1 MSDKST
7 ELTAADIALLQEYL
21 QAIDDLNKREPE
33 QLPAEIWDKVW
44 PEIQATGQVPA
55 EYADRI
61 GVNTITVK
69 SDIEGG
75 KYRYIPEGKQKK
87 AYYDIVWERWNS
99 ERGQIEHKYHD
110 AIVKAL
116 RVILAKGMQTGDDDE
131 KQTIIDLLQQLIAEN
146 RAELPAVIVRKLEKI
161 DFPIDKVNKDIWRI
175 LDAPGNGQLTMG
187 RYNVAQK
194 GSIKPLDVLYS
205 LDFNGLK
212 DVTITRQLEPYDK
225 RVYLAVAAL
234 FNAGN
239 DVISITQIYNAMG
252 YSGRVGAND
261 IKKINAAIT
270 KMSGA
275 RLYIDN
281 MQEAAAYKRRKH
293 FKYDGALLPME
304 RIQAIVN
311 GQTAEAAIH
320 IFREPPMVSFARERK
335 QITTVAV
342 KLLDTP
348 LSKTNANI
356 ELEDYLIEE
365 IASIKKGNRS
375 NKMLFTSIYE
385 KAGITQKKQKQRAPE
400 KIRKLLDHY
409 RQCGYIKAYKE
420 ESDGVR
426 IEY

>member
-21 QAIDDLNKREPE
+21 TAIEEVHKREPE
-33 QLPAEIWDKVW
+33 RLPVEVWDKVW

-55 EYADRI
+55 EYRDRI
-61 GVNTITVK
+61 GVNNVTERK
-69 SDIEGG
+69 HHFEGDRVVFEDG
-75 KYRYIPEGKQKK
+75 TQTTKG
-87 AYYDIVWERWNS
+87 YYDIVWERWNS

-146 RAELPAVIVRKLEKI
+146 RAELPAVIVRKLESI
-161 DFPIDKVNKDIWRI
+161 DFPVDKVNKDIWRI
-175 LDAPGNGQLTMG
+175 LDTPGNGQLTMA
-187 RYNVAQK
+187 RYNVAK
-194 GSIKPLDVLYS
+194 RGSNKAIDILYS

-212 DVTITRQLEPYDK
+212 DITITRQLEPYDK
-225 RVYLAVAAL
+225 RVYLAIAAL
-234 FNAGN
+234 FNDGY
-239 DVISITQIYNAMG
+239 DVMSVSQIYNAMG
-252 YSGRVGAND
+252 YTGRMNARD
-261 IKKINAAIT
+261 ITKINAAIT

-275 RLYIDN
+275 RLYVDN
-281 MQEAAAYKRRKH
+281 MNEANAYKYKH

-304 RIQAIVN
+304 RVQAIVN

-335 QITTVAV
+335 QITTVSL

-348 LSKTNANI
+348 ISKTNANI

-365 IASIKKGNRS
+365 ISRIKKGGRN
-375 NKMLFTSIYE
+375 NKMLYE
-385 KAGITQKKQKQRAPE
+385 KIYQNASITQKKQKQRATE
-400 KIRKLLDHY
+400 KIYKLLDHY
-409 RQCGYIKAYKE
+409 VKCGYIKAYKKV
-420 ESDGVR
+420 SDGVV

>member
-1 MSDKST
+1 M
-7 ELTAADIALLQEYL
+7 LQEYL
-21 QAIDDLNKREPE
+21 KAIEEINQREPE

-44 PEIQATGQVPA
+44 PEIQATGKVPA

-61 GVNTITVK
+61 GVNDLTVYDEIK
-69 SDIEGG
+69 DG
-75 KYRYIPEGKQKK
+75 KYRRIPEGKTTKG
-87 AYYDIVWERWNS
+87 YYDIVWERWNS
-99 ERGQIEHKYHD
+99 ERGKIEHKYHD

-116 RVILAKGMQTGDDDE
+116 RVILAKGMQTGDDKD
-131 KQTIIDLLQQLIAEN
+131 KQTIIELLQQLIAEN
-146 RAELPAVIVRKLEKI
+146 RAELPAVIVRKLEKV

-175 LDAPGNGQLTMG
+175 LDTPATGQLTMG
-187 RYNVAQK
+187 RYNVAK
-194 GSIKPLDVLYS
+194 RGSSKPIDILYS

-212 DVTITRQLEPYDK
+212 DVKITRQLEPYDK

-252 YSGRVGAND
+252 YSGRIGAND
-261 IKKINAAIT
+261 IKKINAALT

-275 RLYIDN
+275 RLYVDN
-281 MQEAAAYKRRKH
+281 MQEATAYKQRKH

-304 RIQAIVN
+304 RVQAIIN

-335 QITTVAV
+335 QITTVQV

-365 IASIKKGNRS
+365 IAHIKKGHIS
-375 NKMLFTSIYE
+375 NKMLFDTIYE
-385 KAGITQKKQKQRAPE
+385 KTGIKQKKQRQRAPE
-400 KIRKLLDHY
+400 KIRKLLEHY
-409 RQCGYIKAYKE
+409 RACGYIKAYKE
-420 ESDGVR
+420 ESDGV
-426 IEY
+426 IITY